1 VQVGSQISGRIQEL
15 YADFNS
21 VVSKGQTLAIIDPAQ
36 FNAQRH
42 KAEASLATAQAA
54 VKSAEAELLNRQAEI
69 TNAKANLEV
78 ARVDQQE
85 FERQLVRAEELFE
98 DKLIPQME
106 LENARAACDQSKAK
120 VIQAEAQ
127 VCKAEAS
134 ILSAHAQREQATAQV
149 QQVQAELQI
158 VEVNLQS
165 TNITSPIDGVVI
177 ERAVDAG
184 QTVTASLQSP
194 TLFVIAQ
201 DLSKMQVVA
210 QIDEAD
216 IGMVSES
223 AQVEFTVDAFPTQI
237 FKGDI
242 SEIRLVGGT
251 GDQVSNVVVY
261 DVIINVDNPQLKLRP
276 GMTAT
281 VTFTVAGVED
291 TLKVANAAL
300 RYQPSAIGQG
310 RVRSSGSEGAFQ
322 SGKGARRDTEVTET
336 DIDAGVPNQESDGDS
351 LAVTTFSGASDN
363 GVKAGQ
369 KLHFVG
375 AEPFE
380 TTWATVW
387 VLDETATPQRRRVKL
402 GITDG
407 RETAVVEGDLQE
419 GERVITAE
427 LDETE
432 TQSGISSP
440 FDNVRGGRR
449 GGR

>member
-15 YADFNS
+15 YGDFNS
-21 VVSKGQTLAIIDPAQ
+21 IVSKGQTLAIIDPAQ
-36 FNAQRH
+36 FNAQCQ
-42 KAEASLATAQAA
+42 KAEAGLATAQAA
-54 VKSAEAELLNRQAEI
+54 VRNAEAELVNRQAEI
-69 TNAKANLEV
+69 TSAKANLEV
-78 ARVDQQE
+78 ARVDQRE
-85 FERQLVRAEELFE
+85 SERQLVRAEELFQ
-98 DKLIPQME
+98 DKLIPKKE
-106 LENARAACDQSKAK
+106 LENAQAACDQSKAK
-120 VIQAEAQ
+120 LIQAQAQ
-127 VCKAEAS
+127 ISKAEAS
-134 ILSAHAQREQATAQV
+134 ILSAHAQREQALAQV
-149 QQVQAELQI
+149 QQAQAELQM
-158 VEVNLQS
+158 VEVDLQY
-165 TNITSPIDGVVI
+165 TTITSPIDGLVI
-177 ERAVDAG
+177 ERAVDVG
-184 QTVTASLQSP
+184 QTVAASLQSP
-194 TLFVIAQ
+194 TLFVVAQ

-216 IGMVSES
+216 IGMISDS
-223 AQVEFTVDAFPTQI
+223 AQVEFTVDAYPTQI

-242 SEIRLVGGT
+242 SEIRLAGST

-281 VTFTVAGVED
+281 VTFTVACVED

-310 RVRSSGSEGAFQ
+310 RVRSSGSEGASQ
-322 SGKGARRDTEVTET
+322 TGKGARREMEVAESVV
-336 DIDAGVPNQESDGDS
+336 DAGVPNQKGDRES
-351 LAVTTFSGASDN
+351 LAAITFSGANQD
-363 GVKAGQ
+363 GVNAGQ
-369 KLHFVG
+369 KVHFVRT
-375 AEPFE
+375 EPFD

-407 RETAVVEGDLQE
+407 RETAVLEGDLQE

-427 LDETE
+427 LCETE
-432 TQSGISSP
+432 AQPGVLSP